1 MEDLP
6 TLHTHPA
13 EEDIGLDSTV
23 EHRDEE
29 EEEEAEEEG
38 DLGAEEEEEEEE
50 ASHLHLPSRTPINQ
64 VSQLPGWDLQVASQV
79 QDIFVDN
86 LKEEKGEY
94 LNEVLPPVKQ
104 NGQSTVLS
112 PEKAE
117 VTNE

>member
-1 MEDLP
+1 MEGLP
-6 TLHTHPA
+6 TLHIQPT
-13 EEDIGLDSTV
+13 EEGIGLDSTV
-23 EHRDEE
+23 VLKDEE

-38 DLGAEEEEEEEE
+38 DLVAEEEEEEEE

-94 LNEVLPPVKQ
+94 LNEVLPPVALGGTALFKKM
-104 NGQSTVLS
+104 NILF
-112 PEKAE
+112 E
-117 VTNE
+117 